1 MQTPPLSDPPQSE
14 QLPLG
19 SSPSY
24 DDVVDVGSQ
33 YSFPCSDP
41 PAIGEACKAAAGRIG
56 DHRRRGPG
64 STPGHGEPVVL

>member
-1 MQTPPLSDPPQSE
+1 MQVASTPGPQLSE
-14 QLPLG
+14 QAPLG

-41 PAIGEACKAAAGRIG
+41 PAIEEACKAAEGRIG

-64 STPGHGEPVVL
+64 STAGHGEPVTL